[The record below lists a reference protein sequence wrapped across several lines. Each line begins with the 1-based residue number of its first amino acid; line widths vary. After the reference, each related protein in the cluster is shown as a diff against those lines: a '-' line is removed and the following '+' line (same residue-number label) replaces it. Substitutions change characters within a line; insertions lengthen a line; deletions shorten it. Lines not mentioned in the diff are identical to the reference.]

1 MGEAI
6 SGPVRRQQA
15 RSLRDYTALYA
26 VLCLWI
32 RRDSV
37 GLIEMAAEVVLLR
50 YRKQSIF
57 FRASP
62 QGASERPN
70 DADRGAQRY
79 LAAVAPDES
88 F

>member
-1 MGEAI
+1 MGE
-6 SGPVRRQQA
+6 SRGRFGGSRLA
-15 RSLRDYTALYA
+15 RSKITPLYTRL
-26 VLCLWI
+26 LCLWI

-50 YRKQSIF
+50 YGKQSIF

-62 QGASERPN
+62 RGAGEQPN
-70 DADRGAQRY
+70 GADRGAQRY
-79 LAAVAPDES
+79 LAAVARDES